1 LLRSGRPT
9 TVVSSSLTGV
19 QLRRHWV
26 SLAGA
31 VGGLLAHAGRDL
43 TQPYLMGT
51 TGHAFRLTLD
61 VVISPSSP
69 VELNF
74 HDLLPLYENLGAWF
88 KRIAARPSDP
98 SFATTRAEA
107 LARIRLEIDAGRP
120 VIAYDLLELP
130 EYGLV
135 VGYDQERLACLT
147 LNNPETPE
155 WLAVADW
162 PPAAHSQ
169 FTRAEVITLLDLAPT
184 FNRRTAEVASL
195 RFAVDHFWASPARDL
210 WLHHGKKAYEFWIAV
225 LSSSLPLHGVD
236 PGMGHSYN
244 LTVLHRARR
253 DAALY
258 LTELAERYPEAPT
271 LRDAAVHYGD
281 LVTVLAQA
289 LELLPFP
296 GTDLGPTPAA
306 RKPLLDLMRQA
317 VALEGA
323 GIDAIERALRALR

>member
-1 LLRSGRPT
+1 
-9 TVVSSSLTGV
+9 VVSKLVTGV
-19 QLRRHWV
+19 QFRRHWV

-31 VGGLLAHAGRDL
+31 LGGLLAHAGRDL
-43 TQPYLMGT
+43 AQPYLMGA

-69 VELNF
+69 VDLNF
-74 HDLLPLYENLGAWF
+74 HELLPLSEKLGAWF
-88 KRIAARPSDP
+88 KRVAARPSDP
-98 SFATTRAEA
+98 TFETTRAAA
-107 LARIRLEIDAGRP
+107 LERMRMEIDAGRP
-120 VIAYDLLELP
+120 AIAYDLLDLP

-147 LNNPETPE
+147 LNNHETPE
-155 WLAVADW
+155 WMAVADW
-162 PPAAHSQ
+162 PPADHSQ

-195 RFAVDHFWASPARDL
+195 RFAVDHFWAPPARDL
-210 WLHHGKKAYEFWIAV
+210 WLHHGKRAYEFWIAV
-225 LSSSLPLHGVD
+225 LSSSLPLHGAD
-236 PGMGHSYN
+236 PGTGHSYN

-258 LTELAERYPEAPT
+258 LGELAERYPEAPT
-271 LRDAAVHYGD
+271 LRDAAARYGD
-281 LVTVLAQA
+281 LTAVLAQA
-289 LELLPFP
+289 LVLLPFP
-296 GTDLGPTPAA
+296 GTDMGPTPEA

-323 GIDAIERALRALR
+323 GIEAIERALRALR